1 MNYLYVLL
9 QSLTMSCCILTFWTL
24 EILYLVMFQ
33 FDVSFQTL
41 RERCT
46 MITMRA
52 FEILHFFMNEF
63 DVGPSVATLCECLIT
78 QRTWKTSNAE
88 MHYSYV
94 CFDVSSIVT

>member
-1 MNYLYVLL
+1 
-9 QSLTMSCCILTFWTL
+9 
-24 EILYLVMFQ
+24 
-33 FDVSFQTL
+33 
-41 RERCT
+41 

-94 CFDVSSIVT
+94 CFDVSSIVTVGNHDEDTSCPLFCCEFYPCARLTVSSGELRIRRLDILSPSL